1 MSPWA
6 VYQLPTFCI
15 PTADPLPDLHGLG
28 LLIVCLLQGNKDT
41 KMRAISWVAPADVG
55 PVPTICSLT
64 SPATTQTTL
73 VLFCVSS
80 EHTQASARN
89 GLKVH
94 VPAS

>member
-1 MSPWA
+1 
-6 VYQLPTFCI
+6 
-15 PTADPLPDLHGLG
+15 
-28 LLIVCLLQGNKDT
+28 
-41 KMRAISWVAPADVG
+41 MRAISWVAPAEVG

-94 VPAS
+94 VPASYLELKQGDICDLLAPTNTELKQISDSICICWC